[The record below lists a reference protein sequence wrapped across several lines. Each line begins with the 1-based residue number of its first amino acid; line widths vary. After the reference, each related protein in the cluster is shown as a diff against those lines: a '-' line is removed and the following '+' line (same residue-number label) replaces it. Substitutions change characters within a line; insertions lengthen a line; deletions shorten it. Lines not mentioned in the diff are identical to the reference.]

1 MVCTTVINLLS
12 QNNELTE
19 TKTLQVFSEL
29 YNMLCI
35 EKLRIRAR
43 IIHFHHCFQYSIA
56 LAYTVAVWK

>member
-19 TKTLQVFSEL
+19 TKILEVFSEL

-35 EKLRIRAR
+35 EKLRITAR
-43 IIHFHHCFQYSIA
+43 IVHFQHCFQYSIA